1 MAEDSAIQ
9 VGLKDQPIVNKD
21 QEALGLG
28 EYAEVLTEF
37 IRHCDTPLT
46 IALQGDWGSG
56 KTSLMTLIRNELED
70 ESHHTVWFNT
80 WQYAQFNMSSTLAL
94 SMMSKITDALAP
106 DNGGDALQ
114 TLKRSLWAASRAVA
128 IGGASVV
135 GHGDTMRAGIEE
147 YQRGT
152 KDGVKEDPAT
162 ALERIK
168 DGLARIVEERTAGPT
183 EKIVVFVDDLD
194 RLVPER
200 AVELLEAMK
209 VFLDIDRCVYVIACD
224 YGVVSAGLKSK
235 FGVSEGA
242 LKGRS
247 FFDKIIQVPFKMPT
261 RRYQVNG
268 YIGQLLTQIGVD
280 YDSNRDIDMYSDL
293 VGQSVGFNPRTMKR
307 LLNSLQLLTIL
318 QAKQDRRESTG
329 RSDAQKEADRRRH
342 AHRVTFAILC
352 MLERY
357 EAIYDHLTA
366 DELSAAR
373 IISLRDGLEKGE
385 KFAGIRRKVAGIA
398 KARADSKENGTD
410 IDAEALRNAVDFVRT
425 FVDCLQLDDDDSL
438 SEDEIR
444 HLQEMLSYSALVSAG
459 RQLQEFVPRD
469 FALSLRRHLNGRYAS
484 FVQGTRPKYEKFS
497 MSGGKVYFYLPHGDY
512 EWYLEMGR
520 DDEDIYYF
528 SVSSENED
536 WEGRVNLLGTKICE
550 RLEWEPGAA
559 SRVEIEDGW
568 TQYHYRFFSTDAAAA
583 NAEETYRTELC
594 RRLDGLT
601 ERRKSLGE
609 LCQEAKAAADDG

>member
-1 MAEDSAIQ
+1 MQ
-9 VGLKDQPIVNKD
+9 VGLKDQPIVSRD

-56 KTSLMTLIRNELED
+56 KTSLMTLIRNELQD
-70 ESHHTVWFNT
+70 ERHHTVWFNT
-80 WQYAQFNMSSTLAL
+80 WQYAQFNMSDTLAL
-94 SMMSKITDALAP
+94 SMMSKISDALAP
-106 DNGGDALQ
+106 DKGGDGFQA
-114 TLKRSLWAASRAVA
+114 LKRSLWAASRAVV
-128 IGGASVV
+128 IGGASVI
-135 GHGDTMRAGIEE
+135 GQGDTAKAGIEE
-147 YQRGT
+147 YQRGG
-152 KDGVKEDPAT
+152 KDGVEEDPAA

-168 DGLARIVEERTAGPT
+168 DGLAKIVEERIAGPT

-235 FGVSEGA
+235 FGVSEGE
-242 LKGRS
+242 LKGKS

-261 RRYQVNG
+261 RRYQVND
-268 YIGQLLTQIGVD
+268 YIKRLLTQIGVD
-280 YDSNRDIDMYSDL
+280 YDSDRDIGKYSEL
-293 VGQSVGFNPRTMKR
+293 VEHSVGFNPRTMKR

-318 QAKQDRRESTG
+318 QAKQDRREPTG
-329 RSDAQKEADRRRH
+329 RSDAQKEVDRRRH
-342 AHRVTFAILC
+342 AHRVMFAILC

-366 DELSAAR
+366 DEPSAGR
-373 IISLRDGLEKGE
+373 IIALRDGLKEGE
-385 KFAGIRRKVAGIA
+385 KFAEIREKVAGIA
-398 KARADSKENGTD
+398 RARAESRENGTE
-410 IDAEALRNAVDFVRT
+410 IDAEALSNAVEFVRT

-438 SEDEIR
+438 SDDEIR

-459 RQLQEFVPRD
+459 RQLQEFVPRN
-469 FALSLRRHLNGRYAS
+469 FALSLRRHLNGRYVS

-520 DDEDIYYF
+520 DDEDMYYF
-528 SVSSENED
+528 SIVSGSED
-536 WEGRVNLLGTKICE
+536 WEGSVKLLGSMICE
-550 RLEWEPGAA
+550 RLSWEPGSA
-559 SRVEIEDGW
+559 SEVEIEGGW
-568 TQYHYRFFSTDAAAA
+568 TEWHYRFFSQDAAAQS
-583 NAEETYRTELC
+583 AEEAYRTELC
-594 RRLDGLT
+594 RRLDALT
-601 ERRKSLGE
+601 KPRALLRD
-609 LCQEAKAAADDG
+609 LCRDAKAAADDG

>member
-1 MAEDSAIQ
+1 MTEDSAIQ
-9 VGLKDQPIVNKD
+9 VGLKDQPIVSRD

-56 KTSLMTLIRNELED
+56 KTSLMSLIRNELQD
-70 ESHHTVWFNT
+70 ERHHTVWFNT
-80 WQYAQFNMSSTLAL
+80 WQYAQFNMSNTLAL
-94 SMMSKITDALAP
+94 SMMSKISDALAP
-106 DNGGDALQ
+106 DKGADGFQA
-114 TLKRSLWAASRAVA
+114 LKRSLWAASRAVA
-128 IGGASVV
+128 IGGASVI
-135 GHGDTMRAGIEE
+135 GHGDTVKAGIEE
-147 YQRGT
+147 YQRGG
-152 KDGVKEDPAT
+152 KDGVEEDPAA

-168 DGLARIVEERTAGPT
+168 DGLAGIVKDRTAGPT

-235 FGVSEGA
+235 FGVSEGE
-242 LKGRS
+242 LKGKS

-280 YDSNRDIDMYSDL
+280 YDSDRDVDMYSDL
-293 VGQSVGFNPRTMKR
+293 VEQSVGFNPRTMKR

-318 QAKQDRRESTG
+318 QAKRNERYPTG
-329 RSDAQKEADRRRH
+329 QSSGQNDENRRRH

-366 DELSAAR
+366 DGLSAERVIA
-373 IISLRDGLEKGE
+373 LRDGLEEGE
-385 KFAGIRRKVAGIA
+385 KFAGIRKKVAAIG
-398 KARADSKENGTD
+398 KAGAESEKNGSE
-410 IDAEALRNAVDFVRT
+410 IDPEALRNAVDFVTT
-425 FVDCLQLDDDDSL
+425 FVECLQLDADDSL
-438 SEDEIR
+438 SDEEIR

-459 RQLQEFVPRD
+459 RQLKEFVPRD
-469 FALSLRRHLNGRYAS
+469 FALSLRLHLNRRYAS
-484 FVQGTRPKYEKFS
+484 FVQGTRPKYDKFRLTDG
-497 MSGGKVYFYLPHGDY
+497 MVYLDLPYVHA
-512 EWYLEMGR
+512 EWWLEMGR
-520 DDEDIYYF
+520 SEEDTYYF
-528 SVSSENED
+528 KITSNKTNSKH
-536 WEGRVNLLGTKICE
+536 LGDLICD
-550 RLEWEPGAA
+550 RLEWEQGTA
-559 SRVEIEDGW
+559 SEEEIKDTWGDW
-568 TQYHYRFFSTDAAAA
+568 TRYHYQFFSTDAAGA
-583 NAEETYRTELC
+583 NAEEAYREELC
-594 RRLDGLT
+594 RRLDALT
-601 ERRKSLGE
+601 RPRALLRD
-609 LCQEAKAAADDG
+609 LCREAKAAADDG